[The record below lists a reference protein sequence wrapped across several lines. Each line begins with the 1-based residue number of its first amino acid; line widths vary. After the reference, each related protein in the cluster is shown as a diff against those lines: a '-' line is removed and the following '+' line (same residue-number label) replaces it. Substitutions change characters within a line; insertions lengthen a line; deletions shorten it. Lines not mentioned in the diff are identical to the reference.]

1 MIMKRNALIFILIF
15 ISASSLFALSKEEI
29 NSENI
34 ASLLLDAGFKAYV
47 DDEGDVTV
55 HDEYDM
61 KYWIIHYPEE
71 NMLFI
76 QSGWNAKDGIDSEK
90 AYPLVN
96 ESNRTL
102 FLIRC
107 WYDPVSR
114 AFYADYDFHYP
125 KEGLNDALLIDILAI
140 FFESSDEYTDYLI
153 GENAI

>member
-1 MIMKRNALIFILIF
+1 MKRNALIFILIF

-76 QSGWNAKDGIDSEK
+76 QSGWNAKDGIDMSSLPAG
-90 AYPLVN
+90 AYIIATGRGSVKV
-96 ESNRTL
+96 
-102 FLIRC
+102 
-107 WYDPVSR
+107 W
-114 AFYADYDFHYP
+114 
-125 KEGLNDALLIDILAI
+125 KK
-140 FFESSDEYTDYLI
+140 
-153 GENAI
+153 